1 MMNELEKDSG
11 LTALISDMIE
21 TTEDETLIVDPIN
34 DKPIKILKAI
44 KKLKVI
50 KNPDQS
56 LNYSSSEASNII
68 IKNQLNRDKE
78 NIKCALKTNIVN

>member
-21 TTEDETLIVDPIN
+21 KTEDETLIVDPIN
-34 DKPIKILKAI
+34 DKLIKILKAI

-50 KNPDQS
+50 KIQIN
-56 LNYSSSEASNII
+56 L
-68 IKNQLNRDKE
+68 
-78 NIKCALKTNIVN
+78 